1 MAEAMSS
8 AASLT
13 TPPEMR
19 VDLGFAVVLL
29 AFRLPSAPLQN
40 KGALPSQTALRA
52 RCWGCPAPWQASA
65 PPQAPAPPPAAPAP
79 RVVVGTAAQY
89 PEVQGMGLGG
99 EGRKGRSQPQA
110 TKGRRDKVCQ
120 GGETGLG
127 TYVMSKL
134 APHPKCKTTTA
145 SLSDAQTPSKFPL
158 TR

>member
-1 MAEAMSS
+1 MAEARSS

-19 VDLGFAVVLL
+19 VELGFAVVLL

-40 KGALPSQTALRA
+40 KGALPSQTTLHPW
-52 RCWGCPAPWQASA
+52 CWGCPAPWQASA

-79 RVVVGTAAQY
+79 CVVVGTAAQY

-99 EGRKGRSQPQA
+99 EGRQGRSQPQA

-127 TYVMSKL
+127 TRVCPNWPLTQNVRPQLPLCLMHK
-134 APHPKCKTTTA
+134 PHPN
-145 SLSDAQTPSKFPL
+145 SL
-158 TR
+158 